1 MRVTFLNRSYY
12 PDVEATG
19 QLLAEL
25 AADLAR
31 DHKVTVIAGR
41 PNFVSAAEGGQLIQ
55 QEEHEGV
62 RILRVRNVRFK
73 KVSLLSRAIGLVS
86 YLVLA
91 VWAALTRGRPDVI
104 VVETDPPMLGLA
116 GAILKWWHRCPL
128 IFYLQDLFPEV
139 GLVLGRL
146 RPGLLT
152 RTLYWMTQVGLTQAD
167 RVIVL
172 GDDMRRRV
180 IERGIDPAKV
190 VVVPNWADTRALQA
204 TSLASGL
211 RDEWGVGDDRLVV
224 MYSGNLGLS
233 QNLDQVLVAAEVLR
247 HEPVLFL
254 LVGDG
259 AAKRRL
265 METAE
270 QRRLDNVRFL
280 PYQPKSRLGE
290 SLAAADVHL
299 IPLQKGLAGYIVP
312 SKLYGILAVGRPY
325 IAAVDAASEVA
336 TITREHQTGLR
347 IDPDSAEALT
357 EAIRW
362 CLVHKDELEW
372 MGRRGRELAEKRF
385 DRSCS
390 VGLFAGVLNELAK
403 NRALAARL
411 AANEGAAS
419 FPNSRLGSPGPVRI

>member
-1 MRVTFLNRSYY
+1 M
-12 PDVEATG
+12 
-19 QLLAEL
+19 
-25 AADLAR
+25 
-31 DHKVTVIAGR
+31 
-41 PNFVSAAEGGQLIQ
+41 
-55 QEEHEGV
+55 
-62 RILRVRNVRFK
+62 
-73 KVSLLSRAIGLVS
+73 
-86 YLVLA
+86 
-91 VWAALTRGRPDVI
+91 
-104 VVETDPPMLGLA
+104 
-116 GAILKWWHRCPL
+116 
-128 IFYLQDLFPEV
+128 
-139 GLVLGRL
+139 LGRL

-180 IERGIDPAKV
+180 VDRGIDPAKV

-204 TSLASGL
+204 TALASGL
-211 RDEWGVGDDRLVV
+211 KDEWAVGDDRLVV

-233 QNLDQVLVAAEVLR
+233 QNLDQVLVAADVLR
-247 HEPVLFL
+247 GEPVLSL

-265 METAE
+265 METAAE
-270 QRRLDNVRFL
+270 RRLDNVRFL

-347 IDPDSAEALT
+347 IDPDSP
-357 EAIRW
+357 R
-362 CLVHKDELEW
+362 
-372 MGRRGRELAEKRF
+372 
-385 DRSCS
+385 
-390 VGLFAGVLNELAK
+390 
-403 NRALAARL
+403 
-411 AANEGAAS
+411 
-419 FPNSRLGSPGPVRI
+419 P